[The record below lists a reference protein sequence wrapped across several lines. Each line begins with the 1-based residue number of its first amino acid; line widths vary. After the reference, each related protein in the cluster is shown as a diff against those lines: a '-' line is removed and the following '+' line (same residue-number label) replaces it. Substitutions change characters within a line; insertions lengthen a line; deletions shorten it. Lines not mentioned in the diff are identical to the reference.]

1 MPGPYSILAGGSAG
15 FLRSDI
21 PSGSGGLATGTF
33 PAYTPSNSAITV
45 SPDPNDPSNPD
56 AISVAV
62 PTEVTDA
69 SFVLDVTITPATDAT
84 GAPGTPVTD
93 SFTIMVVQVP
103 PPFVPTTNSDL
114 TQTSGV
120 PGKVARAR
128 RR

>member
-1 MPGPYSILAGGSAG
+1 MPGPYSILAGSSAT

-21 PSGSGGLATGTF
+21 PSGSGGLATGTV
-33 PAYTPSNSAITV
+33 PTYVPSDSTV
-45 SPDPNDPSNPD
+45 TESSDPNDPSNAD
-56 AISVAV
+56 AFSLAV
-62 PTEVTDA
+62 PAGFTA
-69 SFVLDVTITPATDAT
+69 PSFVLDVTITPATDAT

-93 SFTIMVVQVP
+93 SFTITVVQVA